1 MTTLN
6 TDDAA
11 AIERAAERASR
22 AGDELNEGQGI
33 LDDLYAIEN
42 KPENALELAALAQA
56 RSLNAIAGYLGALT
70 ELALT
75 ALRQEGAK

>member
-22 AGDELNEGQGI
+22 AGDELDTADGI
-33 LDDLYAIEN
+33 LADINAHE
-42 KPENALELAALAQA
+42 PEALELAAIAQGHA
-56 RSLNAIAGYLGALT
+56 FVAIAGYLGALT

-75 ALRQEGAK
+75 ALRQEDAK